1 MNTPPRQTSQA
12 LLEGLVPLEETMR
25 TFVDPA
31 YDFSLLRS
39 STATPQEKPEEGYF
53 GYSVQVLEAL
63 GNDSD
68 VGVFDMKMGGIGGVD
83 GAG

>member
-1 MNTPPRQTSQA
+1 M
-12 LLEGLVPLEETMR
+12 
-25 TFVDPA
+25 DPA
-31 YDFSLLRS
+31 YDTSLLTS
-39 STATPQEKPEEGYF
+39 STARVPTSESATPLEATKEILEEGYF